1 MATEPVPSAPPPP
14 SAISTA
20 KPLTQQELS
29 QEHQP
34 KAPPTPTMRPPV
46 LPEAREQK
54 ESPPRPDFKEALK
67 KRVLE
72 AKPEEVK
79 PTPPEKQAEPQK
91 QQEPA
96 KQPVSKDDAPPAK
109 VAPVP
114 DEVPED
120 QRRVL
125 PHDKPDTAKRIKAIL
140 AERDAARQ
148 EAAAAKTEYEAAKKA
163 PATPPEELLRLK
175 QEHEAAQGELLRLRR
190 LHEIHN
196 DPEFA
201 TKYREPVKQAEKS
214 IEETLKRNGLTEPV
228 LKVIQ
233 DAGGFSSF
241 SRSTKTFTVNEPDP
255 ENEGQMKPVSRTAGE
270 LARSWLASLPVADA
284 EMIRAS
290 LGKQALL
297 QDEEKNAI
305 AQAQAEAKGYFEN
318 QTKAQRE
325 AAEAA
330 NRTQQQTMAEYKAWL
345 KSTDESVEWLKD
357 RSLPDNATPEQKAE
371 VQRYNEF
378 NKQLRDKLRKDPTN
392 AKEYGELKLEAAEAH
407 HLRRTL
413 GDKDA
418 EIAALKEQ
426 LSRAKGAMRTTPKAG
441 SILKGDGKPEKKDAD
456 VDSRDPMKSLKERL
470 RSRLVN
476 QQEE

>member
-1 MATEPVPSAPPPP
+1 
-14 SAISTA
+14 
-20 KPLTQQELS
+20 
-29 QEHQP
+29 
-34 KAPPTPTMRPPV
+34 MRPPV
-46 LPEAREQK
+46 LPEVREQK

-72 AKPEEVK
+72 AKPEEVNVAK
-79 PTPPEKQAEPQK
+79 EKSPDERAEAVRK
-91 QQEPA
+91 IVEPA

-109 VAPVP
+109 AAPVSE
-114 DEVPED
+114 DVPED

-175 QEHEAAQGELLRLRR
+175 QEHETAQGELLRLRR

-214 IEETLKRNGLTEPV
+214 IEEALKRNNFPDSIIE
-228 LKVIQ
+228 VIRK
-233 DAGGFSSF
+233 AGGFAAF
-241 SRSTKTFTVNEPDP
+241 SGSQKTFVMKEDDPDNP
-255 ENEGQMKPVSRTAGE
+255 GQKRDAHYSAAQ
-270 LARSWLASLPVADA
+270 LARSWLDRSVSEADA
-284 EMIRAS
+284 ALIRAS

-305 AQAQAEAKGYFEN
+305 AKAQEEAKGYFEN
-318 QTKAQRE
+318 RTKAQRD

-330 NRTQQQTMAEYKAWL
+330 NRAREQTNAEYQAWL

-378 NKQLRDKLRKDPTN
+378 NKQLRDKLRKDPTT

-441 SILKGDGKPEKKDAD
+441 SILKGDGKPEKQAE